1 VQSDFYSYRYFA
13 SEGVLPGY
21 SFPRLPLSAFIPG
34 RRGRSGSDFGDFIQR
49 PRFLA
54 ISEFGPRALVYHEGA
69 RYEINRV
76 ILPVREASDESGE
89 PVLTSQAKQCIVC
102 GYLHPVS
109 AAANDDVCERCE
121 ASLPPPRTGLFRL
134 QNVATRLRERI
145 SSDEEERQRQGFEL
159 ITGVRFAERD
169 GRPSYRSGTVT
180 AADGSELATLSYG
193 DTATIWR
200 INLGYRRRAEGRP
213 PGFVLDIDSGRWAR
227 EADEQAQGDDD
238 PTGPRVQRVI
248 PFVEDRRNCLL
259 VEPTTHLDVETMASM
274 QSALKHAIQRVFEL
288 EENELAVEPLPDVGD
303 RRILL
308 FYESAE
314 GGAGVLRRLLDEPQ
328 AFSQVARE
336 ALVVCH
342 YDPDTG
348 LDHGGEIGG
357 EGCEAAC
364 YECLLSYRNQIDHEL
379 LDRRLAVA
387 ALGPYLSSTVT
398 AGTGPSPAHHDAAL
412 RDGAESTLE
421 QEWIEVIIDKGLRRP
436 DRDHPSL
443 ETDTVRCQPDF
454 VYDGP
459 HYLAVYVDGPHHD
472 HADRAARDR
481 DHTDALR
488 NAGWRVVRF
497 GYRDDWD
504 EVFAQLRDVFGGK
517 DET

>member
-1 VQSDFYSYRYFA
+1 
-13 SEGVLPGY
+13 
-21 SFPRLPLSAFIPG
+21 
-34 RRGRSGSDFGDFIQR
+34 
-49 PRFLA
+49 
-54 ISEFGPRALVYHEGA
+54 
-69 RYEINRV
+69 
-76 ILPVREASDESGE
+76 
-89 PVLTSQAKQCIVC
+89 
-102 GYLHPVS
+102 
-109 AAANDDVCERCE
+109 
-121 ASLPPPRTGLFRL
+121 
-134 QNVATRLRERI
+134 
-145 SSDEEERQRQGFEL
+145 
-159 ITGVRFAERD
+159 
-169 GRPSYRSGTVT
+169 
-180 AADGSELATLSYG
+180 
-193 DTATIWR
+193 
-200 INLGYRRRAEGRP
+200 
-213 PGFVLDIDSGRWAR
+213 
-227 EADEQAQGDDD
+227 
-238 PTGPRVQRVI
+238 VI

-336 ALVVCH
+336 ALVVSH
-342 YDPDTG
+342 YDPATG
-348 LDHGGEIGG
+348 LDHGGEIGS

-387 ALGPYLSSTVT
+387 ALGPYLSATVT

-421 QEWIEVIIDKGLRRP
+421 QEWIEAIIDKGLRRP

-443 ETDTVRCQPDF
+443 ETGTVRCQPDF

-472 HADRAARDR
+472 HADRAARDH

-497 GYRDDWD
+497 GYRDGWD